1 MATILVVEDELSHL
15 FVEAIRLMDKGR
27 HTIITAERGDE
38 AVRKAQ
44 ALRPDAIVMD
54 LRLPFMSGLEAIQ
67 AIRKFSDVPILAIT
81 AFANQYTRQ
90 RTLEAGAND
99 YLTKPVPLEE
109 LQNKV
114 EALLTKK
121 PVDRRGDG

>member
-27 HTIITAERGDE
+27 HTIVTAGRGDE
-38 AVRKAQ
+38 AVRKAR

-67 AIRKFSDVPILAIT
+67 EIRKFSNVPILAIT

-90 RTLEAGAND
+90 RTLEVGATD
-99 YLTKPVPLEE
+99 YLTKPVSLEE
-109 LQNKV
+109 LQRRV
-114 EALLTKK
+114 EAMLTKK
-121 PVDRRGDG
+121 PVSRQGDG